1 MSQSAACEII
11 RTLRGFAEPPSSPAP
26 RAVRDRTAPESPKKR
41 KIGDNQQAFVLSYS
55 LLMSNAPQAA
65 GAAGLE
71 DFVEPEIH
79 SPVETMRHSCAHVMA
94 HAIRKLWPQAK
105 FGIGPTI
112 ENGFYYD
119 VDFGPDMKLTPED
132 LPKIEK
138 EMAKVIKANAP
149 FVRQEHPIEAAIETF
164 KSWGQTY
171 KVEIIQTLASHG
183 ETKVSTYQEGMFT
196 DLCRGPHV
204 KTAGEIKAFKL
215 MSVAGAYWRGKE
227 TNPMLTR
234 IYGVAFETQAELD
247 EYVHLQEEA
256 KKRDH
261 RKLGKELD
269 LFSFHPEAP
278 ASPFFHPKGT
288 IIYNRLTQYV
298 REMYGPYE
306 YEEIITPQILDVAL
320 WHKSGHYANYKDNM
334 YFTEIDERE
343 FAVKPM
349 NCPASTFVYASQK
362 RSYRDLP
369 LRLAD
374 FGRLHR
380 YEKSGVTAGL
390 TRVRTFCQ
398 DDAHIFCTPEQIET
412 EIKRTVNMILRTYE
426 MFGFDDVKVYLST
439 RPEKRTGSD
448 ELWDK
453 AEGALKKVLD
463 AMGRPYQINAGDGAF
478 YGPKI
483 DFNIRDALKRYHQLG
498 TIQLDFNMP
507 ERFDLNYTTSENTP
521 NRPVMVHRAVL
532 GSLER
537 FIGVFIEHCA
547 GAFPFWLAP
556 VQARVVP
563 IKADHNDYCFGFR
576 EELRK
581 LGYRTDVDDRNESMG
596 LKTREAQMAKIP
608 FTLVAGDRERDAG
621 QFAVR
626 RYGEKDSKV
635 LSKAEILE
643 LFAGLNA
650 VPRKVTG
657 RAPSDVLG

>member
-1 MSQSAACEII
+1 MNTNE
-11 RTLRGFAEPPSSPAP
+11 SSSS
-26 RAVRDRTAPESPKKR
+26 VS
-41 KIGDNQQAFVLSYS
+41 
-55 LLMSNAPQAA
+55 
-65 GAAGLE
+65 
-71 DFVEPEIH
+71 DFDEPEIH
-79 SPVETMRHSCAHVMA
+79 SEVETMRHSCAHIMA
-94 HAIRKLWPQAK
+94 HAIRKLYPKAK

-119 VDFGPDMKLTPED
+119 VDFGPDFKLTPED

-149 FVRQEHPIEAAIETF
+149 FVRQDHPIQEAIETF
-164 KSWGQTY
+164 KSWGQNY
-171 KVEIIQTLASHG
+171 KVEIIQALAAKG
-183 ETKVSTYQEGMFT
+183 ETTVSTYQEGMFT

-204 KTAGEIKAFKL
+204 KAAGDIKAFKL

-234 IYGVAFETQAELD
+234 IYGTAFTTQAELE
-247 EYVHLQEEA
+247 EYVNAIEEA

-278 ASPFFHPKGT
+278 SSPFFHPKGT
-288 IIYNRLTQYV
+288 VIYNRLVQYV
-298 REMYGPYE
+298 RDLYGPYE

-320 WHKSGHYANYKDNM
+320 WHKSGHYANYKENM
-334 YFTEIDERE
+334 YFTQIDERE

-398 DDAHIFCTPEQIET
+398 DDAHIFCTPEQIEI

-439 RPEKRTGSD
+439 RPEKRVGSD
-448 ELWDK
+448 QLWDT
-453 AEGALKKVLD
+453 AESSLKRVLD
-463 AMGRPYQINAGDGAF
+463 GMGRPYTVNAGDGAF

-483 DFNIRDALKRYHQLG
+483 DFNVRDALKRYHQLG
-498 TIQLDFNMP
+498 TVQLDFNLP
-507 ERFDLNYTTSENTP
+507 DRFDLNYTASDNAAH
-521 NRPVMVHRAVL
+521 RPVMVHRAVL

-547 GAFPFWLAP
+547 GAFPFWLSP
-556 VQARVVP
+556 LQARIVP
-563 IKADHNDYCFGFR
+563 IDKAAHGEYAHKFR
-576 EELRK
+576 EQLR
-581 LGYRTDVDDRNESMG
+581 GIGVRVDVDDRNESMG
-596 LKTREAQMAKIP
+596 LKTREAQIAKIP
-608 FTLVAGDRERDAG
+608 FALVAGGREMEGG

-626 RYGEKDSKV
+626 KYGEKESKV
-635 LSKAEILE
+635 MTKDEILT
-643 LFAGLNA
+643 LFRELNA
-650 VPRKVTG
+650 LPDKVTK
-657 RAPSDVLG
+657 RAPSDEA